1 MKLYD
6 GVRSQGGL
14 GLFGVLLVAGSV
26 AAGLGFCALIG
37 IIFNASTT
45 QVSDFPFFLHLLF
58 IFSLRFPSLIIFC
71 VLLCPF
77 LFDPLPLFLDYL
89 FCSSVSF
96 SVDPL
101 PKVFLSL
108 NIVWNELTVYLPD
121 SV

>member
-45 QVSDFPFFLHLLF
+45 QVSDLPFFLHLLF
-58 IFSLRFPSLIIFC
+58 IFSLGFPSLIIFC

-77 LFDPLPLFLDYL
+77 LFDPLP
-89 FCSSVSF
+89 
-96 SVDPL
+96 
-101 PKVFLSL
+101 KVFLSL
-108 NIVWNELTVYLPD
+108 NIVWNELTVSLLYFA
-121 SV
+121 